1 MSLRYVKKM
10 QHGGVHLNSG
20 VRVVMNSCNSGWI
33 HVAWIPCSW
42 DDELHEIS
50 RPEFMCTEIIM
61 HSWHRYFYIFSK
73 KVILFDQCRRL
84 KNDYNCLTK
93 VFIPEIPQGLK
104 NVKFPNGNCFP
115 RHLESKVQ
123 RTLSSTMRSFKET
136 NTYDFTDFTY

>member
-1 MSLRYVKKM
+1 MNRSSIT
-10 QHGGVHLNSG
+10 HGFSHTLS
-20 VRVVMNSCNSGWI
+20 SCI
-33 HVAWIPCSW
+33 H
-42 DDELHEIS
+42 DTD
-50 RPEFMCTEIIM
+50 
-61 HSWHRYFYIFSK
+61 IFTFSAK

-115 RHLESKVQ
+115 HHLESKVQ